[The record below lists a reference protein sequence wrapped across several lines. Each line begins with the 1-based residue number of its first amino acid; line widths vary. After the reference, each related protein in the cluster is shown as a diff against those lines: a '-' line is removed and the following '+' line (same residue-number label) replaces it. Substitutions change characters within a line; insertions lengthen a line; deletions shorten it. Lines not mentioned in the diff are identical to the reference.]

1 MNRVKDKGQGKSA
14 LDFSTE
20 ARQRNLAQMDQETF
34 DVLVIGGGITGGGI
48 ARDAALRGFK
58 TALIEKDDFGA
69 GTSSKTSKLVH
80 GGFRY
85 LKQLQFGLVREAL
98 VERKILRSLAPHLV
112 HPIKCILPV
121 YRGSGSTALVVHIG
135 MWLYDILASDRNIGS
150 HRMVSDDQLHKME
163 PGYRQQGLRKAVEY
177 YDCWGDDFRLV
188 MSTVQSAAEHG
199 AVIANYARAVDV
211 RMKNGNMVGV
221 LAKDQISGKEIFIK
235 SRVVAN
241 ATGPWS
247 DHVRQTLLK
256 QREQRIRLTKGV
268 HIIVSLEDLPI
279 ENAFMQFAI
288 QDGRPIFA
296 IPWKKIV
303 LLGTTDTDY
312 DGDPD
317 EICVDRGDVDYLLES
332 FNYYFPKANLTD
344 DHILSA
350 FAGLRPLIFEA
361 GKAASQVSRE
371 YQIFEGPGNFFSIIG
386 GKLTTY
392 RKMAKQ
398 MVDRLTRRLATSF
411 QVTAHTP
418 ECVTDKVP
426 LWGGEIQNYEQFQ
439 REWITRLVDER
450 HFDGE
455 VAAHLIESYGA
466 DIPDVLEA
474 IERVPDGME
483 RIHPRL
489 PYVWGELSYTI
500 DHEMT
505 LALDDFLMRRSLI
518 FLLENR
524 QGMDVCGDVANRMQE
539 RLGWSAEEKHA
550 QIEHYKF
557 EIRLTQHFREEMSHE
572 NKIHR

>member
-1 MNRVKDKGQGKSA
+1 MKDKGQGKSA
-14 LDFSTE
+14 FDFSPE
-20 ARQRNLAQMDQETF
+20 ARQRNIGRMGQETF

-69 GTSSKTSKLVH
+69 GTSSKSSKLVH

-98 VERKILRSLAPHLV
+98 VERKILRNLAPHLV
-112 HPIKCILPV
+112 YPIKCMLPV
-121 YRGSGSTALVVHIG
+121 YQGSGPTALVVHIG
-135 MWLYDILASDRNIGS
+135 MWLYDILASDRNMGS
-150 HRMVSDDQLHKME
+150 HRMVSADQLHKME

-177 YDCWGDDFRLV
+177 YDCCGDDFRLV
-188 MSTVQSAAEHG
+188 MSTIQSAAQHG
-199 AVIANYARAVDV
+199 AVIANHVSAVDV
-211 RMKNGNMVGV
+211 RMKDGNMVGV
-221 LAKDQISGKEIFIK
+221 LVKDQIGGKEVFIK
-235 SRVVAN
+235 SCVVAN

-247 DHVRQTLLK
+247 DHVQQVLLK
-256 QREQRIRLTKGV
+256 QEKRRVRVTKGV
-268 HIIVSLEDLPI
+268 HIIVSLENLPV
-279 ENAFMQFAI
+279 EHALMQFAV
-288 QDGRPIFA
+288 QDGRPVFA

-317 EICVDRGDVDYLLES
+317 QIHVDRSDVDYLLES

-344 DHILSA
+344 DQILST
-350 FAGLRPLIFEA
+350 FAGLRPLIFEP
-361 GKAASQVSRE
+361 GKATSQVSRE

-392 RKMAKQ
+392 RRMAKQ
-398 MVDRLTRRLATSF
+398 MVDRLTQRLATSF

-426 LWGGEIQNYEQFQ
+426 LWGGEIENYEQFQ
-439 REWITRLVDER
+439 REWISRLVDEH

-455 VAAHLIESYGA
+455 VAAHLVESYGA
-466 DIPDVLEA
+466 KIPEVLET
-474 IERVPDGME
+474 IERAPNGME
-483 RIHPRL
+483 RIRPRL
-489 PYVWGELSYTI
+489 PYVWGELPYTI
-500 DHEMT
+500 NHEMT
-505 LALDDFLMRRSLI
+505 LALDDFLMRRTLI
-518 FLLENR
+518 FSLESR
-524 QGMDVCGDVANRMQE
+524 QGMDVCESVANHMQE

-557 EIRLTQHFREEMSHE
+557 EIRLTRHFREQGSHE
-572 NKIHR
+572 DKVHR